1 MSRPLL
7 ITDCDEVLLHMV
19 THFGAWLD
27 EAHGVEFA
35 VHEENWG
42 AALTHRHNGETVT
55 PEEVWP
61 LLDSFFDTEMHRQT
75 LVPGAA
81 EALERL
87 SAQADIVV
95 LTNLKEAYQES
106 RTHQLDALG
115 LRHRVMCNQGG
126 KGNPVRRLLDEFGP
140 SVAVF
145 VDDLAFHHASVA
157 ADAPEVWRLHMIAE
171 PTVASRRPKAPGAN
185 VRIDDWDTAS
195 DWIAARFD
203 AGVSADA

>member
-19 THFGAWLD
+19 THFGAWLG

-42 AALTHRHNGETVT
+42 AALTHRHNGEIVA
-55 PEEVWP
+55 PDQVWP
-61 LLDSFFDTEMHRQT
+61 LLDKFFDTEMHRQT
-75 LVPGAA
+75 LVAGAA

-95 LTNLKEAYQES
+95 LTNLKDAYQES
-106 RTHQLDALG
+106 RMHQLDALG

-145 VDDLAFHHASVA
+145 VDDLSFHHASVA

-185 VRIDDWDTAS
+185 VRIDDWAAAS

-203 AGVSADA
+203 AGVPADA